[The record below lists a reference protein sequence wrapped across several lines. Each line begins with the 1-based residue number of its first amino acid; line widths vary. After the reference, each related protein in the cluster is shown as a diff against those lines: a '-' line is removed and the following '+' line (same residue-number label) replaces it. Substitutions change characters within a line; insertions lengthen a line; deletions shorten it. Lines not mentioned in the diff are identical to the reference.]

1 MADAGDIA
9 RELIAAEL
17 ELLDAQRRGDIDAV
31 DVHLAADFEEIGSSG
46 QHYDRASVLH
56 ALQGS
61 QLESA
66 CATDFHVRAFDATH
80 ALVTFRVSLQREGR
94 ERHSLRS
101 SLWRNEDGAWR
112 IVFHQGTPSAAI
124 DDEP

>member
-17 ELLDAQRRGDIDAV
+17 ELLDAQRRGDFGAV
-31 DVHLAADFEEIGSSG
+31 ALRLAADFEEIGGSG
-46 QHYDRASVLH
+46 QRYDRVAVLH
-56 ALQGS
+56 ALRGAP
-61 QLESA
+61 LESA
-66 CATDFHVRAFDATH
+66 TARDFRVRPLGTTY
-80 ALVTFRVSLQREGR
+80 ALVTFRVSLQRDGC

-112 IVFHQGTPSAAI
+112 IVFHQGTPSAVNG
-124 DDEP
+124 DGP